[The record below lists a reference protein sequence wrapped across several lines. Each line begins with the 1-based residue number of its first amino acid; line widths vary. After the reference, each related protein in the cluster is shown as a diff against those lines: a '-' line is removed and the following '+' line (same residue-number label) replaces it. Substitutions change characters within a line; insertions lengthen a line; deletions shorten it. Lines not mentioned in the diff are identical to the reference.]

1 MPFEDGCIYVV
12 CFEKEVAFSVF
23 HYYFMKYENAI
34 KFLWEYYLEHDGR
47 KDSPEDIERKR
58 WTLDTTGFIEGT
70 GHVEEQYFEDFENE
84 E

>member
-1 MPFEDGCIYVV
+1 MPFKDGCIYVV

-23 HYYFMKYENAI
+23 HYYFMKHENAI

-47 KDSPEDIERKR
+47 KDSPEDIEHKR